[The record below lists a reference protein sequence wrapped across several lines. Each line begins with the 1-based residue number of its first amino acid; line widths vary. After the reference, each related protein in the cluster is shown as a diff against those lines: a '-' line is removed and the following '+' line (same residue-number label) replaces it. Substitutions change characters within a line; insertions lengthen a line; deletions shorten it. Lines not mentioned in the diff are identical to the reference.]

1 MTHMRVFGLPLVVV
15 AVLGLAVGVRSAGAQ
30 TREARGSVAAV
41 SDSSL
46 TVKAGE
52 RNLTFVVNADTRVE
66 AAGAGRQTRQVRAAG
81 GSGIKIT
88 EFVKAGNP
96 VLVTYRETNG
106 GNQAVSVRPISSA
119 GSGDGPKSDSEK
131 IASGKVTSI
140 TASALTVNRDG
151 HDVTYAVDAA
161 TKVSAQGAG
170 TASRAAGGRLPIT
183 DLVGKGDTVSVVYRD
198 AGGTMNA
205 SQVRITVKAH

>member
-1 MTHMRVFGLPLVVV
+1 M
-15 AVLGLAVGVRSAGAQ
+15 S
-30 TREARGSVAAV
+30 SAV

-46 TVKAGE
+46 TVKAGAAD
-52 RNLTFVVNADTRVE
+52 LTFVVSADTKVE
-66 AAGAGRQTRQVRAAG
+66 APGAGRRTRTALEAG
-81 GSGIKIT
+81 GSGVRIT
-88 EFVKAGNP
+88 EFVKTGKP

-106 GNQAVSVRPISSA
+106 RNQAVSVRPISTA
-119 GSGDGPKSDSEK
+119 GSGDGPQSEAEK

-151 HDVTYAVDAA
+151 HDVTFAVDAA

-170 TASRAAGGRLPIT
+170 TASRAAGGRIPIT
-183 DLVGKGDTVSVVYRD
+183 DLVGKGDTVSVLYRD

>member
-1 MTHMRVFGLPLVVV
+1 MRVVGMPLVAVV
-15 AVLGLAVGVRSAGAQ
+15 VLGLAVGVRSAGAQ
-30 TREARGSVAAV
+30 TREARGNVVAV

-46 TVKAGE
+46 TVKAGAAD
-52 RNLTFVVNADTRVE
+52 LTFVVSADTNVE
-66 AAGAGRQTRQVRAAG
+66 APGAGHKTRTARAAG
-81 GSGIKIT
+81 GSGISIT
-88 EFVKAGNP
+88 EFVKTGKP

-106 GNQAVSVRPISSA
+106 RNQAVSVRPISAA
-119 GSGDGPKSDSEK
+119 GSADAPKSDAAK

-151 HDVTYAVDAA
+151 HDVTFAVDAA

-170 TASRAAGGRLPIT
+170 RASRAAGGRIPIT
-183 DLVGKGDTVSVVYRD
+183 DLVGKGDTVSVSYRD

-205 SQVRITVKAH
+205 TQVRITVKAH